1 MKPDAA
7 PRLVASGITV
17 VRGARRVVDN
27 ADLTLNAGE
36 LTILAGPNGAGKTT
50 LARAM
55 AGLIATQ
62 GAPGNAVTFDGG
74 SLREL
79 APRVRARAIS
89 YLPQGHE
96 FHWPMRVDSIVALGR
111 EPHADP
117 FSQTSAKDR
126 SAITRAMDATAI
138 GGFSSRLI
146 TTLSGGE
153 RARVAI
159 ARALATEAAVLIA
172 DEPTASL
179 DERHQLIVMD
189 LLQRV
194 AHQGAAVLAIIH
206 DLALAMRFADRVVVM
221 NEGRIVA
228 NDTPALAL
236 TPERIAE
243 IFGVSVNR
251 VETPDGP
258 LLLPSRAL

>member
-1 MKPDAA
+1 MKPNLA
-7 PRLVASGITV
+7 PRLVAAGITV
-17 VRGARRVVDN
+17 TRGSRRIVDN
-27 ADLTLNAGE
+27 ADLTLNDGE

-55 AGLIATQ
+55 AGLIAAE
-62 GAPGNAVTFDGG
+62 GATAFDGT
-74 SLREL
+74 SLRHL

-117 FSQTSAKDR
+117 FSRTSAKDR
-126 SAITRAMDATAI
+126 IAIEHAIEATDI
-138 GGFSSRLI
+138 GELSSRLI

-159 ARALATEAAVLIA
+159 ARALATEASVLIA

-179 DERHQLIVMD
+179 DARHQLIVMN
-189 LLQRV
+189 LLQRI
-194 AHQGAAVLAIIH
+194 ARQGTAVLAIIH

-228 NDTPALAL
+228 NDTPSLAL
-236 TPERIAE
+236 TPDRIADV
-243 IFGVSVNR
+243 FGISVNR

-258 LLLPSRAL
+258 LLLPSRAI

>member
-1 MKPDAA
+1 MKPNNA
-7 PRLVASGITV
+7 PRLVSTGITV
-17 VRGARRVVDN
+17 IRGPRKIVDN
-27 ADLTLNAGE
+27 ANLTLNAGE
-36 LTILAGPNGAGKTT
+36 FTVLAGPNGAGKTT

-55 AGLIATQ
+55 AGVMKVEGSTA
-62 GAPGNAVTFDGG
+62 FDGV
-74 SLREL
+74 SLRNMQ
-79 APRVRARAIS
+79 PRVRARAIS

-117 FSQTSAKDR
+117 FSQTSIKDR
-126 SAITRAMDATAI
+126 SAIERAIEATSV
-138 GGFSSRLI
+138 GEFSARLI

-159 ARALATEAAVLIA
+159 ARALATEASVLIA

-189 LLQRV
+189 LLQRI
-194 AHQGAAVLAIIH
+194 AHSGTAVLAIIH

-221 NEGRIVA
+221 NEGLIVA
-228 NDTPALAL
+228 NDAPALAL
-236 TPERIAE
+236 TPDRIAE
-243 IFGVSVNR
+243 IFGISVNR

>member
-1 MKPDAA
+1 MKANDA
-7 PRLVASGITV
+7 PRLIASNITV
-17 VRGARRVVDN
+17 TRGGRSVVD
-27 ADLTLNAGE
+27 AAGLALNAGE

-55 AGLIATQ
+55 AGIIASAGST
-62 GAPGNAVTFDGG
+62 TFDGIDVTRM
-74 SLREL
+74 S
-79 APRVRARAIS
+79 PRARARAIS

-96 FHWPMRVDSIVALGR
+96 FHWPMSVANIVALGR

-117 FSQTSAKDR
+117 FSQTSDSDR
-126 SAITRAMDATAI
+126 AAIKRAMDATELAE
-138 GGFSSRLI
+138 FSSRTV

-159 ARALATEAAVLIA
+159 ARALATEAAVLIT
-172 DEPTASL
+172 DEPTTSL

-189 LLQRV
+189 LLQKI
-194 AHQGAAVLAIIH
+194 AHQGTAVVAIIH
-206 DLALAMRFADRVVVM
+206 DLTLAMRFADRVVLM
-221 NEGRIVA
+221 NGGRIVA

-236 TPERIAE
+236 TPERIAAV
-243 IFGVSVNR
+243 FGISVNR

-258 LLLPSRAL
+258 LLIPSRAL

>member
-1 MKPDAA
+1 MKVNDA

-17 VRGARRVVDN
+17 VRGSRRIVDR

-55 AGLIATQ
+55 AGLIAAE
-62 GAPGNAVTFDGG
+62 GAIAFDGAN
-74 SLREL
+74 LNTL
-79 APRVRARAIS
+79 APRARARAMS

-111 EPHADP
+111 EPHGDP

-126 SAITRAMDATAI
+126 IAIERAMEAT
-138 GGFSSRLI
+138 GVGEFSARLV

-153 RARVAI
+153 QARVAI
-159 ARALATEAAVLIA
+159 ARALATEASVLIA

-189 LLQRV
+189 LLQRI

-221 NEGRIVA
+221 DKGRIVA
-228 NDTPALAL
+228 NDTPVLAL

-243 IFGVSVNR
+243 VFGISVNR
-251 VETPDGP
+251 VDTPDGP

>member
-1 MKPDAA
+1 MKPNNA
-7 PRLVASGITV
+7 PRLVAKSVTV
-17 VRGARRVVDN
+17 SRGSRRIVDS
-27 ADLTLNAGE
+27 ADLSLNAGE
-36 LTILAGPNGAGKTT
+36 LTVLAGPNGAGKTT

-55 AGLIATQ
+55 ANVIAAD
-62 GAPGNAVTFDGG
+62 GAVTFDGG
-74 SLREL
+74 SLRDL

-117 FSQTSAKDR
+117 FSRTSARDR
-126 SAITRAMDATAI
+126 IAIERAMEATAI
-138 GGFSSRLI
+138 GEFSARLI

-159 ARALATEAAVLIA
+159 ARALATEASVLIA

-179 DERHQLIVMD
+179 DERHQLIVME
-189 LLQRV
+189 LLQRI
-194 AHQGAAVLAIIH
+194 ARQGAAVLAIIH

>member
-1 MKPDAA
+1 MKTNEA

-17 VRGARRVVDN
+17 TRGTRRIVDS

-55 AGLIATQ
+55 AGLIAAD
-62 GAPGNAVTFDGG
+62 GSIAFDGA
-74 SLREL
+74 SLHTL
-79 APRVRARAIS
+79 PPRVRARAIS

-126 SAITRAMDATAI
+126 VAIERAMEATDV
-138 GGFSSRLI
+138 GQFSARLI

-159 ARALATEAAVLIA
+159 ARALATEASVLIA

-189 LLQRV
+189 LLQRI

-206 DLALAMRFADRVVVM
+206 DLALAMRFADRVVIM

-228 NDTPALAL
+228 NNTPLLAL
-236 TPERIAE
+236 TPDRIADV
-243 IFGVSVNR
+243 FGISVNR

>member
-1 MKPDAA
+1 MKPNDA
-7 PRLVASGITV
+7 PRLVATDITV
-17 VRGARRVVDN
+17 VRGSRRIVDS

-55 AGLIATQ
+55 AGLISAH
-62 GAPGNAVTFDGG
+62 GSIAFDGIN
-74 SLREL
+74 LLTL
-79 APRVRARAIS
+79 APRARARAIS

-117 FSQTSAKDR
+117 FSQTSAQDR
-126 SAITRAMDATAI
+126 IAIERAMEATAV
-138 GGFSSRLI
+138 GGFAARLV

-153 RARVAI
+153 QARVAI
-159 ARALATEAAVLIA
+159 ARALATEASVLIA

-189 LLQRV
+189 LLQKI

-228 NDTPALAL
+228 NDAPVPAL
-236 TPERIAE
+236 TPERIADV
-243 IFGVSVNR
+243 FGISVNR
-251 VETPDGP
+251 VDTPDGP

>member
-1 MKPDAA
+1 MKPNDA

-17 VRGARRVVDN
+17 TRGSRRIVDC

-55 AGLIATQ
+55 AGLLAAE
-62 GAPGNAVTFDGG
+62 GSAAFDGIG
-74 SLREL
+74 LGDL
-79 APRVRARAIS
+79 KPRARARAVS

-117 FSQTSAKDR
+117 FSQTSANDR
-126 SAITRAMDATAI
+126 IAIERAMEATAI
-138 GGFSSRLI
+138 GKFSARLI

-159 ARALATEAAVLIA
+159 ARALATEASVLIA

-189 LLQRV
+189 LLQRI

-221 NEGRIVA
+221 DKGRIVA
-228 NDTPALAL
+228 NDTPSLAL
-236 TPERIAE
+236 TPGRIADV
-243 IFGVSVNR
+243 FGISVNR

>member
-1 MKPDAA
+1 MKPNAA
-7 PRLVASGITV
+7 PRLVATGITV
-17 VRGARRVVDN
+17 TRGARRIVDN

-36 LTILAGPNGAGKTT
+36 FTILAGPNGAGKTT
-50 LARAM
+50 LARTM
-55 AGLIATQ
+55 AGLIATE
-62 GAPGNAVTFDGG
+62 GSVTFDGAD
-74 SLREL
+74 LRTL
-79 APRVRARAIS
+79 APRVRARAMS

-126 SAITRAMDATAI
+126 IAIERAMEATAVEEL
-138 GGFSSRLI
+138 SPRLI

-159 ARALATEAAVLIA
+159 ARALATEAPVLIA

-189 LLQRV
+189 LLQTIAR
-194 AHQGAAVLAIIH
+194 QGTAVLAIIH

-221 NEGRIVA
+221 NKGRIVA
-228 NDTPALAL
+228 NDAPALAL
-236 TPERIAE
+236 TPERIADV
-243 IFGVSVNR
+243 FGISVNR

>member
-1 MKPDAA
+1 MKPDSA
-7 PRLVASGITV
+7 PRLVGTGITV
-17 VRGARRVVDN
+17 TRGSRRIVDAAN
-27 ADLTLNAGE
+27 LTLNAGE
-36 LTILAGPNGAGKTT
+36 FTILAGPNGAGKTT

-55 AGLIATQ
+55 ANVIPAQ
-62 GAPGNAVTFDGG
+62 GTVTFDGAN
-74 SLREL
+74 LRDMQ
-79 APRVRARAIS
+79 PRARARAIS

-117 FSQTSAKDR
+117 FSQTSVKDR
-126 SAITRAMDATAI
+126 IAIERAMEATAI
-138 GGFSSRLI
+138 GEFAWRLI

-159 ARALATEAAVLIA
+159 ARALATEASVLIA
-172 DEPTASL
+172 DEPTTSL

-189 LLQRV
+189 LLQRI
-194 AHQGAAVLAIIH
+194 ARQGTAVLAIIH

-236 TPERIAE
+236 TPDRIGE
-243 IFGVSVNR
+243 IFGISVNR

>member
-1 MKPDAA
+1 MKPNNT
-7 PRLVASGITV
+7 PRLTATNVTIVRSNRAIVDSAS
-17 VRGARRVVDN
+17 
-27 ADLTLNAGE
+27 LTLNAGE

-55 AGLIATQ
+55 AGVSTST
-62 GAPGNAVTFDGG
+62 GTVTFDGII
-74 SLREL
+74 LHDL
-79 APRVRARAIS
+79 APRARARAIS

-96 FHWPMRVDSIVALGR
+96 FHWPMSVESIVALGR

-117 FSQTSAKDR
+117 FSQQLQTDR
-126 SAITRAMDATAI
+126 AAIARAMEATSVSD
-138 GGFSSRLI
+138 FSSRLI

-159 ARALATEAAVLIA
+159 ARALATEASVLIA

-189 LLQRV
+189 LLQRI
-194 AHQGAAVLAIIH
+194 AHNGAAVLAIIH

-221 NEGRIVA
+221 NDGLIIA

-243 IFGVSVNR
+243 VFGISVNR

-258 LLLPSRAL
+258 LLIPSRAL

>member
-1 MKPDAA
+1 MKPNNA
-7 PRLVASGITV
+7 PRLVANAVTV
-17 VRGARRVVDN
+17 RRGSRRIVES

-36 LTILAGPNGAGKTT
+36 FTILAGPNGAGKTT

-55 AGLIATQ
+55 ANVIAAE
-62 GAPGNAVTFDGG
+62 GAVTFDGV
-74 SLREL
+74 SLRDL

-117 FSQTSAKDR
+117 FSQTSARDR
-126 SAITRAMDATAI
+126 IAIERAMEATAT
-138 GGFSSRLI
+138 GEFSARLI

-159 ARALATEAAVLIA
+159 ARALATEASVLIA

-179 DERHQLIVMD
+179 DERHQLIVMN
-189 LLQRV
+189 LLQRI
-194 AHQGAAVLAIIH
+194 ARQGTAVLAIIH
-206 DLALAMRFADRVVVM
+206 DLALAMRFADRVVLM

-228 NDTPALAL
+228 NDTPVLAL

>member
-1 MKPDAA
+1 MKPNDA
-7 PRLVASGITV
+7 PRLVATDITV
-17 VRGARRVVDN
+17 VRGSRRIVDS

-55 AGLIATQ
+55 AGLISAH
-62 GAPGNAVTFDGG
+62 GSIAFDGMN
-74 SLREL
+74 LLTL
-79 APRVRARAIS
+79 APRARARAIS

-117 FSQTSAKDR
+117 FSQTSAQDR
-126 SAITRAMDATAI
+126 IAIERAMEATAV
-138 GGFSSRLI
+138 GGFAARLV

-153 RARVAI
+153 QARVAI
-159 ARALATEAAVLIA
+159 ARALATEASVLIA

-189 LLQRV
+189 LLQKI

-228 NDTPALAL
+228 NDAPVLAL
-236 TPERIAE
+236 TPERIADV
-243 IFGVSVNR
+243 FGISVNR
-251 VETPDGP
+251 VDTPDGP

>member
-1 MKPDAA
+1 MKPNKK
-7 PRLVASGITV
+7 PRLVASDVTV
-17 VRGARRVVDN
+17 IRGARRIVDS
-27 ADLTLNAGE
+27 ASLTLNAGE

-55 AGLIATQ
+55 AGVMKAEGTT
-62 GAPGNAVTFDGG
+62 TFDGV
-74 SLREL
+74 SLRDL
-79 APRVRARAIS
+79 APRTRARAIS

-117 FSQTSAKDR
+117 FSQTSIKDR
-126 SAITRAMDATAI
+126 IAIERAIEATAV
-138 GGFSSRLI
+138 GEFSSRLI

-159 ARALATEAAVLIA
+159 ARALATEASVLIA

-189 LLQRV
+189 LLQRI
-194 AHQGAAVLAIIH
+194 AHQGTAVLAIIH

-236 TPERIAE
+236 TPDRIAE
-243 IFGVSVNR
+243 IFGISVNR

>member
-1 MKPDAA
+1 MKSNDA
-7 PRLVASGITV
+7 PRLVATGITV
-17 VRGARRVVDN
+17 TRGARRIVDD
-27 ADLTLNAGE
+27 ASLTLNSGE
-36 LTILAGPNGAGKTT
+36 LTVLAGPNGAGKTT
-50 LARAM
+50 LARAA
-55 AGLIATQ
+55 AGLITAE
-62 GAPGNAVTFDGG
+62 GLAVFDGTD
-74 SLREL
+74 LRAL

-117 FSQTSAKDR
+117 FSRTSAKDR
-126 SAITRAMDATAI
+126 AAIERAIEATTV
-138 GGFSSRLI
+138 GEFSSRLV

-172 DEPTASL
+172 DEPTAAL
-179 DERHQLIVMD
+179 DARHQLIVMD
-189 LLQRV
+189 LLQRI
-194 AHQGAAVLAIIH
+194 AHQGTAVLATIH
-206 DLALAMRFADRVVVM
+206 DLTLAMRFADRVVIM

-228 NDTPALAL
+228 NDTPSLAL
-236 TPERIAE
+236 TSDRIAE
-243 IFGVSVNR
+243 VFGISVNR

>member
-1 MKPDAA
+1 MKPDTA
-7 PRLVASGITV
+7 PRLVGTGITV
-17 VRGARRVVDN
+17 MRGARRIVDA

-36 LTILAGPNGAGKTT
+36 FTILAGPNGAGKTT

-55 AGLIATQ
+55 ANVMSAQ
-62 GAPGNAVTFDGG
+62 GTVTCDGAH
-74 SLREL
+74 LRDMP
-79 APRVRARAIS
+79 PRARARAIS

-117 FSQTSAKDR
+117 FSQTSIKDR
-126 SAITRAMDATAI
+126 IAIERAMEATGI
-138 GGFSSRLI
+138 GEFASRLI

-159 ARALATEAAVLIA
+159 ARALATEASVLIA

-189 LLQRV
+189 LLQRI
-194 AHQGAAVLAIIH
+194 ARQGTAVLAIIH

-236 TPERIAE
+236 TPERIGD
-243 IFGVSVNR
+243 IFGISVNR

>member
-1 MKPDAA
+1 MKPNEN
-7 PRLVASGITV
+7 PRLVAKDITIT
-17 VRGARRVVDN
+17 RGSRRIVDS
-27 ADLTLNAGE
+27 ASLTLNAGE

-55 AGLIATQ
+55 AGVMKAEGST
-62 GAPGNAVTFDGG
+62 AFDGV
-74 SLREL
+74 SLRSMQ
-79 APRVRARAIS
+79 PRARARAIS

-117 FSQTSAKDR
+117 FSQTSIKDR
-126 SAITRAMDATAI
+126 IAIERAIEATAV
-138 GGFSSRLI
+138 GEFSSRLI

-153 RARVAI
+153 CARVAI
-159 ARALATEAAVLIA
+159 ARALATEASILIA

-189 LLQRV
+189 LLRRI
-194 AHQGAAVLAIIH
+194 AHQGTAVLAIIH
-206 DLALAMRFADRVVVM
+206 NLALAMRFADRVVVM

-236 TPERIAE
+236 TPDRIAG
-243 IFGVSVNR
+243 IFGISVNR